1 MNVYTSFALAVF
13 LMGITLAG
21 FGQAGHTHAAPQ
33 GNHSSADSGKSH
45 GMAHSHADKHVR
57 GHMDKRFTDPEALAK
72 SFDNPERAAWQMPD
86 RVIADLGLKPG
97 QKVADIG
104 AGTGY
109 FSVRLARSAAKP
121 AVYAVDIEETMLAY
135 LAKRAAEE
143 GLSNVKT
150 VLGGMESAKLPE
162 PVDIVLVV
170 NTYHH
175 IADRLTYFR
184 HLRESLRK
192 GGKLAIVD
200 WKKGAPMGPADEFRF
215 TPDEIRRELA
225 SAGFRVVAQHD
236 YLPNQNYLILT
247 AD

>member
-1 MNVYTSFALAVF
+1 MHVYSSLALAAIITGASFAA
-13 LMGITLAG
+13 

-33 GNHSSADSGKSH
+33 GSHSAADSGKSH
-45 GMAHSHADKHVR
+45 GTSHGHAGGYAR

-72 SFDNPERAAWQMPD
+72 SFDKPERAAWQMPD

-97 QKVADIG
+97 QSVADIG

-121 AVYAVDIEETMLAY
+121 TVYSVDIEESMLAY
-135 LAKRAAEE
+135 LAKRAGEE
-143 GLSNVKT
+143 GLTNVTT

-162 PVDIVLVV
+162 PVDVVLVV

-175 IADRLTYFR
+175 IADRLSYFR
-184 HLRESLRK
+184 DLRKNLRK

-200 WKKGAPMGPADEFRF
+200 WKKGAPMGPADEYRF

-225 SAGFRVVAQHD
+225 GAGFRAVGQHD
-236 YLPNQNYLILT
+236 YLPNQNFLMFT
-247 AD
+247 VD